1 MSTHTLFYATNR
13 NHIGKDQWKP
23 KSYGTKFSDD
33 GVENLRFGK
42 LTVNAADQ
50 EIRKWLTADCGIIGI
65 GNGEKLAEYLAD
77 RVRFA
82 KIQAYRE
89 KLDRDISDKLQ
100 KDAKLGSHAAFA
112 DLRKEMLQHSDVLIY
127 IHGFNVSWEAAVGTA
142 LALQVMLNHSQ
153 AADPQQH
160 VLVVLFTWP
169 SDGQA
174 LPYVSYLSD
183 RSEAAGSGK
192 AFGRALLKVRD
203 YLAELRRQVRD
214 GKMLCN
220 QDIHLLCHS
229 MGNYLLQHTIER
241 IDQFTPGNAL
251 PRLFE
256 HIFLCSAD
264 IDDNALEPDQPMG
277 QVHELARSVSIYH
290 NRGDAALVVSDY
302 TKGNPERLGG
312 AGAARPRLLHNKVR
326 QIDCTPIVEGL
337 VEHSYY
343 LTGSI
348 NADIRQSIDGLAHS
362 DSSRRRASIG
372 DSANQW
378 VMTQEQP

>member
-1 MSTHTLFYATNR
+1 MSTYTLFYATNR
-13 NHIGKDQWKP
+13 NHIGKDRWHP

-33 GVENLRFGK
+33 GVEKLRFGK
-42 LTVNAADQ
+42 LTVNANEA
-50 EIRKWLTADCGIIGI
+50 EIGTWLTADCGAIGI
-65 GNGEKLAEYLAD
+65 GNGEKLAEYLAE

-89 KLDRDISDKLQ
+89 KLDRHISDKLQ
-100 KDAKLGSHAAFA
+100 KDAKLGSQAAFA
-112 DLRKEMLQHSDVLIY
+112 DLRKEMLRQTDVLIY

-312 AGAARPRLLHNKVR
+312 AGAARPRLLHNKVH